1 MQFNERTAQLGSGQ
15 ARAPQ
20 QPTKDSA
27 PAAEAAHRHDK
38 HRRRAETVLD
48 EMGRAAPDAP
58 TDPKLIMD
66 ARRKAYRE
74 EQFLP
79 EVRRGVL

>member
-1 MQFNERTAQLGSGQ
+1 M
-15 ARAPQ
+15 
-20 QPTKDSA
+20 
-27 PAAEAAHRHDK
+27 
-38 HRRRAETVLD
+38 LD